1 MMNLAGGPP
10 GSMSSNMGGQINLG
24 VTGMPSGAMG
34 MHGAP
39 MSSAPGGG
47 MNMMGMG
54 GSMNAAM
61 GAMGNAGVGSMGNVP
76 NIGNMGNLG
85 SVNMNA
91 NTIGGLGAG
100 GSMLGGAGGGLM
112 GPPVIPQSMQR
123 PERDQ
128 MMQRE
133 RSSSL
138 HGREQ
143 VRSAS
148 PFFTYRELTWQP
160 LFYPLMC
167 NRASEYASG
176 VCCTVYRSG
185 S

>member
-1 MMNLAGGPP
+1 MNLAGGPP
-10 GSMSSNMGGQINLG
+10 GGMSGSMGGQINLG
-24 VTGMPSGAMG
+24 MTGMPSGAMG

-39 MSSAPGGG
+39 MSGAPGGG
-47 MNMMGMG
+47 MNMGMG
-54 GSMNAAM
+54 SSMNAAM
-61 GAMGNAGVGSMGNVP
+61 GTMGNAGVGSMGNVP
-76 NIGNMGNLG
+76 SIGSMGNLG

-143 VRSAS
+143 VRSTF
-148 PFFTYRELTWQP
+148 PFFTYRELIWQTF
-160 LFYPLMC
+160 FYPLMC
-167 NRASEYASG
+167 YRAPEHAPG
-176 VCCTVYRSG
+176 VCCTVYGSG

>member
-1 MMNLAGGPP
+1 MNLAGGPP
-10 GSMSSNMGGQINLG
+10 GGMPGSMGGQINLG
-24 VTGMPSGAMG
+24 MTGMPSGGMG

-39 MSSAPGGG
+39 MSGAPGGG
-47 MNMMGMG
+47 MNMSMG
-54 GSMNAAM
+54 GNMNTAM
-61 GAMGNAGVGSMGNVP
+61 GTMGNAGVGSMGNVP
-76 NIGNMGNLG
+76 SMGGMGNLG

-112 GPPVIPQSMQR
+112 GPPVIPQSIQR

-138 HGREQ
+138 HAREQ
-143 VRSAS
+143 VRSAPPS
-148 PFFTYRELTWQP
+148 FTYRKLTRQSF
-160 LFYPLMC
+160 FYPLLRC
-167 NRASEYASG
+167 CAPEYTSG
-176 VCCTVYRSG
+176 VCCTVYG
-185 S
+185 SES